1 MYWLLFPIL
10 LSAQQPTPPQAPPP
24 PPPRFEGSAEFSYVG
39 TTGNSTTQTLGSGI
53 TTKLR
58 LDGWTL
64 TSKAAMVRNKD
75 REALKA
81 QSTTFSTEAGRMLRD
96 RVSVVAK
103 YEFLR
108 DRFAGT
114 RQRHTAEAGV
124 SVDALSGGRQTLK
137 VRAAAGYA
145 NEQRIA
151 AETISTAIAT
161 TGLTY
166 GYALSDSSS
175 IENETAAEFSLQ
187 DGADQRVTNVASLS
201 ARLNSTFSLKV
212 KHTLR
217 WVKTPAPG
225 FRRTDTTTAVALV
238 AKF

>member
-10 LSAQQPTPPQAPPP
+10 LSAPQPASSQTPAP

-39 TTGNSTTQTLGSGI
+39 TSGNSSTQTLGSGI

-58 LDGWTL
+58 LDGWTI

-81 QSTTFSTEAGRMLRD
+81 QSTTFSTEAGRVIRD

-124 SVDALSGGRQTLK
+124 SLDAVSGARQTLK
-137 VRAAAGYA
+137 LRAGAGYA

-151 AETISTAIAT
+151 ADNISTAIAT

-166 GYALSDSSS
+166 SYAISDSSRV
-175 IENETAAEFSLQ
+175 ENETAAEFSLQ
-187 DGADQRVTNVASLS
+187 DGADQRVTNVASVS
-201 ARLNSTFSLKV
+201 AQLNSTFSLKV
-212 KHTLR
+212 KHTVR

-225 FRRTDTTTAVALV
+225 FRKTDTTTAVALV